1 MAMHSYNML
10 IGGAWV
16 DATGGDRIE
25 TSDPYS
31 GEPWATIPRGTTA
44 DVDAAVDAAHA
55 AFRHPSWR
63 KLPAMARAA
72 LLRKLGALLTDHA
85 EQLAQVETRDNGKL
99 LSSTR
104 MEVLGAANAFHYFA
118 GLADKIEGTVSPAEF
133 PGIFAYANYEPLG
146 VVAVITPWNSP
157 LLIAA
162 LKTANALA
170 AGCTVVIK
178 PSEFTSASTLEFAR
192 LFDLAGFPPGVV
204 NVLTGYGADIGD
216 RLVTHP
222 QVAKIQFTGG
232 TETGQRINMQAAASF
247 KKVVLEL
254 GGKSPNIVFD
264 DADIDAAIRG
274 AIVSIFTSSGQ
285 SCISGSRLLLQ
296 QDIHDRFIERL
307 VALTQDLRLGDP
319 RDPATQIGPMTT
331 RPQFDRVT
339 AMLDAAKAG
348 GAVCAMGGSA
358 LASGGQ
364 FVRPTVLTGIRND
377 MAIAQEEIFGPVL
390 SVIPFRDE
398 EEALAIANATR
409 FGLASGV
416 WTRDM
421 GRAFRMIEGIEAG
434 TVWVNSY
441 RLISL
446 MMPSSGWKDSGLGS
460 ENGQKNI
467 LNFMKPKT
475 VFLNHGGTV
484 TVPFMPELN
493 G

>member
-1 MAMHSYNML
+1 
-10 IGGAWV
+10 
-16 DATGGDRIE
+16 
-25 TSDPYS
+25 
-31 GEPWATIPRGTTA
+31 
-44 DVDAAVDAAHA
+44 
-55 AFRHPSWR
+55 
-63 KLPAMARAA
+63 
-72 LLRKLGALLTDHA
+72 
-85 EQLAQVETRDNGKL
+85 
-99 LSSTR
+99 
-104 MEVLGAANAFHYFA
+104 
-118 GLADKIEGTVSPAEF
+118 
-133 PGIFAYANYEPLG
+133 
-146 VVAVITPWNSP
+146 
-157 LLIAA
+157 
-162 LKTANALA
+162 
-170 AGCTVVIK
+170 
-178 PSEFTSASTLEFAR
+178 
-192 LFDLAGFPPGVV
+192 
-204 NVLTGYGADIGD
+204 
-216 RLVTHP
+216 
-222 QVAKIQFTGG
+222 
-232 TETGQRINMQAAASF
+232 MQAAASF

-296 QDIHDRFIERL
+296 QDVHDRFIERL

-339 AMLDAAKAG
+339 AMLDAAKAE

-421 GRAFRMIEGIEAG
+421 GRAFRMIERIEAG